1 MNLNVV
7 VGEDG
12 LGACKVLVGSVSDDN
27 ETLGVADRGRVVV
40 VDTWEEGVG
49 EGIAIRTTTLIIG
62 CGELEC
68 DIVEIEWELVP
79 LLLAD
84 DEAGTAAAA
93 VESRFKNLLARVS
106 KEGVV
111 VVETTAVR

>member
-12 LGACKVLVGSVSDDN
+12 ACEVLVGRVSDDN
-27 ETLGVADRGRVVV
+27 ETLADRGRVVV
-40 VDTWEEGVG
+40 GDTWEEPEGVG

-62 CGELEC
+62 CGELES
-68 DIVEIEWELVP
+68 DIVEIGWELV
-79 LLLAD
+79 LLLLSD
-84 DEAGTAAAA
+84 DEAGTAVAV

>member
-12 LGACKVLVGSVSDDN
+12 LGTCEVLVGSVSDDN
-27 ETLGVADRGRVVV
+27 ETLADRGRVVL

-62 CGELEC
+62 CGELES
-68 DIVEIEWELVP
+68 DTVEIEWELV
-79 LLLAD
+79 LLLLSD
-84 DEAGTAAAA
+84 DEAGTAVAV

-111 VVETTAVR
+111 A